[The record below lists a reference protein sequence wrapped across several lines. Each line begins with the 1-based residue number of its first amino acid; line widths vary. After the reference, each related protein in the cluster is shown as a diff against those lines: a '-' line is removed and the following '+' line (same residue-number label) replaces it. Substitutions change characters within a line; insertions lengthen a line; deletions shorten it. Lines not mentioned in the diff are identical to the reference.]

1 MYNALLISPQTF
13 VPFLPFSFIN
23 TLLQMFM
30 YTFSFELLLFYTA
43 VCVCACAH
51 KCVHMH
57 VYLWK
62 CMCVEA
68 RGQLWEPVTLFLDI
82 GSLIDLEL
90 TE

>member
-13 VPFLPFSFIN
+13 VPFLLFSFIN

-43 VCVCACAH
+43 GCVCVRAH

-57 VYLWK
+57 AYLWK

-68 RGQLWEPVTLFLDI
+68 RDQPWEAVRLSLDI
-82 GSLIDLEL
+82 GSLIDLEF